1 MKSVKFVRHFIMLM
15 LIALA
20 IAFLCFHFLGSLAD
34 IPYTLI
40 SDMSKILISLY
51 ATLLGFLFTM
61 LAIIASVIGNKFIK
75 ALIESGHYDNLINS
89 SIMLATLYFI
99 AIICSMGAL
108 FESSFQILIFVYV
121 LSVSILIIFFSVRTA
136 FKFFQ
141 VLKYLGRQ

>member
-1 MKSVKFVRHFIMLM
+1 M

-20 IAFLCFHFLGSLAD
+20 TSFLCFRFLGSLLD

-89 SIMLATLYFI
+89 SIMLATLYFV
-99 AIICSMGAL
+99 AIIFSMGAL
-108 FESSFQILIFVYV
+108 FESSFQILVFVYV
-121 LSVSILIIFFSVRTA
+121 LSISTLIIFFSVRTA

-141 VLKYLGRQ
+141 VLKYLGRQQPS